1 MPLIIWVTTLID
13 ETRDESKMEQMTIIL
28 RFIDKYSFIR
38 DRFFDIVHVEDTTD
52 LTLKNEIYNFI
63 SCCKLQIKNIQG

>member
-1 MPLIIWVTTLID
+1 
-13 ETRDESKMEQMTIIL
+13 MEQMTIIL
-28 RFIDKYSFIR
+28 RFIDKYGFIR

-52 LTLKNEIYNFI
+52 LTLKNEIYNVI